1 MLNLATLS
9 LSWSLGGSEPGFGWV
24 GAVDHQ
30 VVGREIEVE
39 FGGLSLSKLQ
49 DLFQFPETLV
59 FIGWPHCLVKNLLS
73 FILVSDYL
81 QQIGKATFAPKI
93 VC

>member
-1 MLNLATLS
+1 M
-9 LSWSLGGSEPGFGWV
+9 

-30 VVGREIEVE
+30 VVGREMEVE

-59 FIGWPHCLVKNLLS
+59 FIGWPIVWLKIYFHSYLSQTICNKLEKLL
-73 FILVSDYL
+73 LHL
-81 QQIGKATFAPKI
+81 K
-93 VC
+93 